1 MKNLQKFGIVK
12 IAQDQKKI
20 HFQWKGFPIFQPNL
34 FCFFFLHPR
43 IWPEAIYNSTKLDF
57 PNLDVF
63 HDFKKKKKVVWA
75 CGIILIQI
83 TFMG

>member
-34 FCFFFLHPR
+34 R
-43 IWPEAIYNSTKLDF
+43 IWRKAIYNSTKLDF
-57 PNLDVF
+57 PNLDIF
-63 HDFKKKKKVVWA
+63 HDFFLKKGCMGLWDYFD
-75 CGIILIQI
+75 QI